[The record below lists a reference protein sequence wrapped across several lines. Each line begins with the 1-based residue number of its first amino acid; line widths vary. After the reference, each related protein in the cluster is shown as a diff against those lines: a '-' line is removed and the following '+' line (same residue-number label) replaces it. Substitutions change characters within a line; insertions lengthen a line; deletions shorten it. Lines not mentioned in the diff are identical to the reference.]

1 MYRLYRWA
9 AGALVA
15 VLLVGGMLISGFDPP
30 QHQAPAPAP
39 ITGWVKDQVLP
50 VQIELSEADYEH
62 LMANGTLEQE
72 YPAAVTWNGETLPQ
86 ISVRAKGNSSLNS
99 VSRSENKRYSLKL
112 DLNQYIDG
120 QSVDGITT
128 INLNNSFSDPSF
140 LREYLS
146 YEAFASLGVPA
157 PTTTWVELTVNGKL
171 WGLYLAVEQIGR
183 PFLQRNFADATGA
196 LYKPDG
202 EKSGAG
208 ADLKWRDDSFASYP
222 GIVYKSGEVSGDH
235 AELIAMLDALNNG
248 GDLEKHLDVD
258 EILRYFAA
266 STVMSNFDSYQG
278 TILHNYY
285 LYEENGRF
293 TILPWDL
300 NMSFAGFGMGGG
312 TEAQIAVK
320 IDEPTMT
327 ALAERPLIAKLLE
340 VPEYVERYHG
350 YVKELVQGYLDP
362 ATFEA
367 RALEVQSL
375 LDPYVQRDPT
385 KFVTYEQFKASLEG
399 GAVADPAQ
407 GQNRMQGGMMGGNAI
422 GLVTFVEQR
431 VANVL
436 QQLDGTLPTKGDG
449 SGMGATTRG
458 AFRPG
463 QAGAAPGQGRVRP
476 QGAQGQFQPPGDGA
490 QVPQG
495 PFQPPGDGAPVPQGP
510 FQPPGDGAQVPQ
522 GPFQPPGDGAQ
533 GPQGRFGARPGFPG
547 AEAPGTTSSVSALGL
562 PVDQAVPVGVAVLL
576 LVAATGVIWRLRPR

>member
-1 MYRLYRWA
+1 MGKLYRWA
-9 AGALVA
+9 AGALA
-15 VLLVGGMLISGFDPP
+15 ALLLMGGVLLSGF
-30 QHQAPAPAP
+30 APAADSTSPATALTV
-39 ITGWVKDQVLP
+39 TGWAKDQVLP
-50 VQIELSEADYEH
+50 VSIAMSEADYEH

-72 YPAAVTWNGETLPQ
+72 YPAAVTWNGETIPQ

-120 QSVDGITT
+120 QSVGGITT

-183 PFLQRNFADATGA
+183 PFLERNFADATGA

-202 EKSGAG
+202 EKSGQG
-208 ADLKWRDDSFASYP
+208 ADLKWYGDTYASYP

-235 AELIAMLDALNNG
+235 ADLIAMLDALNNG
-248 GDLEKHLDVD
+248 GDLEKHLAVD

-312 TEAQIAVK
+312 TESQIAVK

-340 VPEYVERYHG
+340 VPAYVERYHG
-350 YVKELVQGYLDP
+350 FIKELAEGYLDP

-367 RALEVQSL
+367 RAREVQAL

-399 GAVADPAQ
+399 GAVADPAPAQGAAQ

-422 GLVTFVEQR
+422 GLLTFVEQR

-463 QAGAAPGQGRVRP
+463 QAGAVPGQQAGAVPGQGRVRP
-476 QGAQGQFQPPGDGA
+476 QGQFQPPGDGA
-490 QVPQG
+490 QMPQG
-495 PFQPPGDGAPVPQGP
+495 GFRDRGA
-510 FQPPGDGAQVPQ
+510 
-522 GPFQPPGDGAQ
+522 
-533 GPQGRFGARPGFPG
+533 FPG
-547 AEAPGTTSSVSALGL
+547 VEVPATPSSVSAFG
-562 PVDQAVPVGVAVLL
+562 PADQAVPVGVAVLL
-576 LVAATGVIWRLRPR
+576 LVAATGFVWRLRPR